1 MSCLAVIKKSGCGEK
16 RSPKYLTPTQTPRNQ
31 GVGLT
36 GHGQG
41 GGRIGPE
48 QISNPGIRGTGE
60 SLCESSPKIPVQTH
74 ISGHQWLAIANQKRA
89 LTAPSKIDLS
99 FSIFLLTSP

>member
-1 MSCLAVIKKSGCGEK
+1 MEREDPQST
-16 RSPKYLTPTQTPRNQ
+16 SPPRTPRNQ

-60 SLCESSPKIPVQTH
+60 SLCESSPKIPGQMP
-74 ISGHQWLAIANQKRA
+74 ISGHQWPAIANRKRA
-89 LTAPSKIDLS
+89 LTAPSRTDVP